1 MARLEDKAAL
11 ITGAGAGIGRAAALL
26 FAEEGAAVV
35 VAEVNVE
42 AGSDV
47 VAEIESQGGRAL
59 FVPVDVSE
67 ADQVAA
73 AVAQC
78 IATFGA
84 LDIVYNNAGGA
95 TPNDGKVTEIPLPE
109 FWRTM
114 GVDLY
119 GSFLTCRFAIPH
131 LIERGGGA
139 ILNTTSIRAMK
150 ATQGADAY
158 TAAKGGVLTLTKAL
172 SQELAEHKIRVNA
185 VAPGVVASERVRSMM
200 GDVAADPLAR
210 ATPLGYGEPIE
221 VARAAL
227 FLVSDEARWIT
238 GVILPVDGGAAAV

>member
-1 MARLEDKAAL
+1 MARLKDKVAL
-11 ITGAGAGIGRAAALL
+11 ITGPASGIGRASALL
-26 FAEEGAAVV
+26 FAEEGAAVL
-35 VAEVNVE
+35 VADVNIE

-47 VAEIESQGGRAL
+47 VAEVEAMGARAM
-59 FVPVDVSE
+59 FVATDVAE
-67 ADQVAA
+67 PAA
-73 AVAQC
+73 AEAAVSQC
-78 IATFGA
+78 IAAFGG

-95 TPNDGKVTEIPLPE
+95 TQDDGKVSEIPLQE

-119 GSFLTCRFAIPH
+119 GSFLACRFAIPH

-172 SQELAEHKIRVNA
+172 AQELAEHKIRVNA

-200 GDVAADPLAR
+200 GDVSKNPLAQ
-210 ATPLGYGEPIE
+210 ATPLGHGMPMD

-227 FLVSDEARWIT
+227 FLVSDETRWIT

>member
-1 MARLEDKAAL
+1 MARLEDKVAL
-11 ITGAGAGIGRAAALL
+11 ITGAAWGIGRAAAIL
-26 FAEEGAAVV
+26 FAEEGAAVLI
-35 VAEVNVE
+35 ADRDVE

-47 VAEIESQGGRAL
+47 VAEIEAMGGRAM
-59 FVPVDVSE
+59 FVDTDVAE
-67 ADQVAA
+67 PNDARA

-78 IATFGA
+78 IAAFGG

-95 TPNDGKVTEIPLPE
+95 TQDDGKITDIPLEE

-119 GSFLTCRFAIPH
+119 GSFLICRFASPH

-158 TAAKGGVLTLTKAL
+158 TAAKGGVLTLTKSLA
-172 SQELAEHKIRVNA
+172 QELAEHKIRVNA
-185 VAPGVVASERVRSMM
+185 VAPGVVASERVQRMM
-200 GDVAADPLAR
+200 GDVAANPLAQ
-210 ATPLGYGEPIE
+210 ATPLGYGMPIE

>member
-1 MARLEDKAAL
+1 MGARAMFVATDVAEP
-11 ITGAGAGIGRAAALL
+11 AAA
-26 FAEEGAAVV
+26 EAAV
-35 VAEVNVE
+35 
-42 AGSDV
+42 S
-47 VAEIESQGGRAL
+47 
-59 FVPVDVSE
+59 
-67 ADQVAA
+67 
-73 AVAQC
+73 QC
-78 IATFGA
+78 IAAFGG

-95 TPNDGKVTEIPLPE
+95 TQDDGKVSEIPLQE

-119 GSFLTCRFAIPH
+119 GSFLACRFAIPH

-172 SQELAEHKIRVNA
+172 AQELAEHKIRVNA

-200 GDVAADPLAR
+200 GDVSKNPLAQ
-210 ATPLGYGEPIE
+210 ATPLGHGMPMD

-227 FLVSDEARWIT
+227 FLVSDETRWIT

>member
-1 MARLEDKAAL
+1 MARLADKVAL
-11 ITGAGAGIGRAAALL
+11 ITGAAAGIGRAAALL
-26 FAEEGAAVV
+26 FAEEGAAVP
-35 VAEVNVE
+35 VADLNVE
-42 AGSDV
+42 AGTDV
-47 VAEIESQGGRAL
+47 VAAIEGSGGRAL
-59 FVPVDVSE
+59 FVATDV
-67 ADQVAA
+67 ADPDHVAA

-78 IATFGA
+78 VAAFGG

-95 TPNDGKVTEIPLPE
+95 TPDDGKVTEIPLKK

-119 GSFLTCRFAIPH
+119 GCFLTYRFAIPH

-158 TAAKGGVLTLTKAL
+158 TAAKGGVLTLTKCLA
-172 SQELAEHKIRVNA
+172 QELAAHKFRVNA
-185 VAPGVVASERVRSMM
+185 AAPGVVASERVMRMM
-200 GDVAADPLAR
+200 GDVAADPLAQ
-210 ATPLGYGEPIE
+210 ATPLGHGTPIE
-221 VARAAL
+221 IARAAL

>member
-1 MARLEDKAAL
+1 MARLEDKVAL
-11 ITGAGAGIGRAAALL
+11 ITGAAAGIGRAAALL
-26 FAEEGAAVV
+26 FAEEGAAVL
-35 VAEVNVE
+35 VADRDVE
-42 AGSDV
+42 AGADV
-47 VAEIESQGGRAL
+47 VAEIEGDGGRAL
-59 FVPVDVSE
+59 LVATDVAE
-67 ADQVAA
+67 PDDVAA
-73 AVAQC
+73 AVGQC
-78 IATFGA
+78 IAAFGG

-95 TPNDGKVTEIPLPE
+95 TPDDGKVTEIPLRE

-119 GSFLTCRFAIPH
+119 GSFLTCRFTIPH

-158 TAAKGGVLTLTKAL
+158 TAAKGGVLTLTKSLA
-172 SQELAEHKIRVNA
+172 QELAEHKIRVNA
-185 VAPGVVASERVRSMM
+185 VAPGVVASERVLRMM
-200 GDVAADPLAR
+200 GDVAADPLAQ
-210 ATPLGYGEPIE
+210 ATPLGHGTPIE

>member
-1 MARLEDKAAL
+1 MARLEDKVAL
-11 ITGAGAGIGRAAALL
+11 ITGAAWGIGRASALL
-26 FAEEGAAVV
+26 FAEEGAAVL
-35 VAEVNVE
+35 VADRDVE

-47 VAEIESQGGRAL
+47 VAEIEAKGGRAM
-59 FVPVDVSE
+59 FVATDIAEPDDAQAAVT
-67 ADQVAA
+67 QCVAA
-73 AVAQC
+73 
-78 IATFGA
+78 FGG

-95 TPNDGKVTEIPLPE
+95 TQDDGKVTDIPLEE
-109 FWRTM
+109 FWRTL

-158 TAAKGGVLTLTKAL
+158 TAAKGGVLTLTKSLA
-172 SQELAEHKIRVNA
+172 QELAEHRIRVNA
-185 VAPGVVASERVRSMM
+185 VAPGVVASERVQRMM
-200 GDVAADPLAR
+200 GDVAAHPLAQ
-210 ATPLGYGEPIE
+210 ATPLGHGMPIE

>member
-1 MARLEDKAAL
+1 MARLEDKVAL
-11 ITGAGAGIGRAAALL
+11 ITGGGAGIGRAAALL
-26 FAEEGAAVV
+26 FAEEGAAVAF
-35 VAEVNVE
+35 AEINVE

-47 VAEIESQGGRAL
+47 VAEIEAMGGRAL
-59 FVPVDVSE
+59 FVATDVAE
-67 ADQVAA
+67 PD
-73 AVAQC
+73 AVEGAVSQC
-78 IATFGA
+78 IAAFGG

-95 TPNDGKVTEIPLPE
+95 TADDGKVSEMPLRE

-158 TAAKGGVLTLTKAL
+158 TAAKGGILTLTKAL
-172 SQELAEHKIRVNA
+172 AQELAEHKIRVNA
-185 VAPGVVASERVRSMM
+185 VAPGVVASERVRAMM
-200 GDVAADPLAR
+200 GDVAANPLAQ
-210 ATPLGYGEPIE
+210 ATPLGHGDPIE

-238 GVILPVDGGAAAV
+238 GVILPVDGGVAAV

>member
-1 MARLEDKAAL
+1 MARLENKVAL
-11 ITGAGAGIGRAAALL
+11 ITGAGAGIGRIAALL

-35 VAEVNVE
+35 VAAVNVA

-47 VAEIESQGGRAL
+47 VAEIESQGGQAL

-95 TPNDGKVTEIPLPE
+95 TPNDGKVTEIPLP
-109 FWRTM
+109 
-114 GVDLY
+114 
-119 GSFLTCRFAIPH
+119 
-131 LIERGGGA
+131 
-139 ILNTTSIRAMK
+139 
-150 ATQGADAY
+150 
-158 TAAKGGVLTLTKAL
+158 
-172 SQELAEHKIRVNA
+172 
-185 VAPGVVASERVRSMM
+185 GVVASERVRSMM

-210 ATPLGYGEPIE
+210 ATPLGHGEPIE

-238 GVILPVDGGAAAV
+238 GAILPVDGGAAAV